1 MINHLIAQKRRAAL
15 AIAAVALTVL
25 ASCGSGIQTA
35 APSTKIDTS
44 APVAVALLIPKSSAE
59 AGPVATSLENAARMA
74 VADLGD
80 VKIDLRVYD
89 TAGNADVAAQVAQQ
103 AVDEGAKIILGPLYA
118 EAANAAAVAVADD
131 GVNVISFSNN
141 PSIAGGNLFIL
152 GKTFDNT
159 ARRIVQYAA
168 KQGKKRAVVVLPNNV
183 EGSFGL
189 AALRSA
195 AFDTGLQIVSAQGFE
210 FTQQG
215 VVNVVPL
222 VKAAVDIE
230 NADLVLLT
238 STSVGALPI
247 LAQLLPEAGVSPEK
261 IQYAGLAR
269 WDIPAQTLE
278 FKGLQGGWFAMPD
291 HVRAEQ
297 FATRYQA
304 SFGTRPHQLGS
315 LAYDGI
321 NAMGVLM
328 KSAQSNAFSTS
339 SLTQYAGFEGV
350 DGIFRLKSDG
360 TNERGLAIAQVKD
373 KQVVIIDPAP
383 RAFSIGGF

>member
-1 MINHLIAQKRRAAL
+1 MINHLIAQKRRAAF

-35 APSTKIDTS
+35 APSKKIDTS
-44 APVAVALLIPKSSAE
+44 APVTVALLIPKSSAE

-168 KQGKKRAVVVLPNNV
+168 NQGKKTRRC
-183 EGSFGL
+183 S
-189 AALRSA
+189 
-195 AFDTGLQIVSAQGFE
+195 
-210 FTQQG
+210 
-215 VVNVVPL
+215 VP
-222 VKAAVDIE
+222 K
-230 NADLVLLT
+230 
-238 STSVGALPI
+238 
-247 LAQLLPEAGVSPEK
+247 
-261 IQYAGLAR
+261 
-269 WDIPAQTLE
+269 
-278 FKGLQGGWFAMPD
+278 
-291 HVRAEQ
+291 
-297 FATRYQA
+297 
-304 SFGTRPHQLGS
+304 
-315 LAYDGI
+315 
-321 NAMGVLM
+321 
-328 KSAQSNAFSTS
+328 
-339 SLTQYAGFEGV
+339 
-350 DGIFRLKSDG
+350 
-360 TNERGLAIAQVKD
+360 
-373 KQVVIIDPAP
+373 
-383 RAFSIGGF
+383 

>member
-1 MINHLIAQKRRAAL
+1 
-15 AIAAVALTVL
+15 
-25 ASCGSGIQTA
+25 
-35 APSTKIDTS
+35 
-44 APVAVALLIPKSSAE
+44 
-59 AGPVATSLENAARMA
+59 
-74 VADLGD
+74 
-80 VKIDLRVYD
+80 
-89 TAGNADVAAQVAQQ
+89 
-103 AVDEGAKIILGPLYA
+103 
-118 EAANAAAVAVADD
+118 
-131 GVNVISFSNN
+131 
-141 PSIAGGNLFIL
+141 
-152 GKTFDNT
+152 
-159 ARRIVQYAA
+159 
-168 KQGKKRAVVVLPNNV
+168 
-183 EGSFGL
+183 
-189 AALRSA
+189 
-195 AFDTGLQIVSAQGFE
+195 LQIVSGQGFE

-291 HVRAEQ
+291 HARAEQ
-297 FATRYQA
+297 FSARYQA

-360 TNERGLAIAQVKD
+360 TNERGLAIAQVRD